1 MVNKLMLI
9 NGLFEPEHLIL
20 IIVVIVLF
28 FGGKKIPE
36 MMRGL
41 GSGVREFNNAKN
53 GIKNDLNNAASTSD
67 QKPAQQQQSS
77 ITDLEHEPVKN

>member
-1 MVNKLMLI
+1 MGR
-9 NGLFEPEHLIL
+9 GLLEPEHLLLIIIVIL
-20 IIVVIVLF
+20 IF

-53 GIKNDLNNAASTSD
+53 GIKNEVNNAANAPA
-67 QKPAQQQQSS
+67 QKPAQQQQQSN
-77 ITDLEHEPVKN
+77 ITDLEHEPVNN